1 MRQLH
6 VAVLLGLLAAG
17 SAIAA
22 DKPDPT
28 IKRQLDSLG
37 IKYTV
42 DDDNDFKITMEV
54 DDGRRTQLVFVRSN
68 VENYGSHHVREIWSP
83 GYKASGDQFPANVA
97 NRLLEH
103 SNEVKLGS
111 WVKQKSYAIFVVK
124 ISTDASAEQLN
135 DALKAA
141 VRSADEVEQEFTGS
155 KDEL

>member
-1 MRQLH
+1 MRYALAS
-6 VAVLLGLLAAG
+6 VFFGLLAAG
-17 SAIAA
+17 SAFAA
-22 DKPDPT
+22 ERPDPT

-54 DDGRRTQLVFVRSN
+54 DDGRRTQLVYVRSN
-68 VENYGSHHVREIWSP
+68 VENYGSHHIREIWSP
-83 GYKASGDQFPANVA
+83 GYKGTSEQLPANVA

-111 WVKQKSYAIFVVK
+111 WVKQKSYAVFVVK
-124 ISTDASAEQLN
+124 VSIDASADQLK

-141 VRSADEVEQEFTGS
+141 VRSADEIEQEFTGAR
-155 KDEL
+155 DDL